1 MNCSN
6 CGKPLLAGSTI
17 CPVCGANNTPV
28 PVDNQVVNPA
38 SSDNSTVQQSDLANN
53 PTPSVIPPENVVTQP
68 VITNENNVADL
79 EKTQVL
85 EPIINPQVATT
96 QDTGIIANES
106 ANSPDA
112 QPNVVSTEP
121 QASNF
126 DDSNFVELDDEEDE
140 HVEITENMAPPTL
153 NVEEENLAQGA
164 GDLSNDASVSTY
176 SKEAEEEQRQ
186 EEIDEQARQDGRV
199 DIAIPSV
206 GAVTEVSMP
215 SDGSA
220 PEVSESVSTVGENTS
235 GSVALENPS
244 KKKKFKIALAKGSK
258 NVPKTLMIVV
268 AIIFLVIGVLIGKAL
283 FSKNYCS
290 TNTGANRSVVSNKKV
305 KYVSDG
311 KNNTTNIGGYT
322 YKIPEQYTYDKSNG
336 GLLVYGEDDLFKIYI
351 KTEDAL
357 YSDLTGAKNSIRASM
372 QENQVNV
379 SSVKELKANEVGFLV
394 FETTTKL
401 VNRMIAFAEAGQDQ
415 IYYLE
420 IVDANNSY
428 DYDVLDIAADIIK
441 NADYEDV
448 ESNMEGIDVT
458 DVADVSIKAALEYK
472 NLTKR

>member
-17 CPVCGANNTPV
+17 CPVCGFNNVSV

-38 SSDNSTVQQSDLANN
+38 SVGNNEVQESSLVNN
-53 PTPSVIPPENVVTQP
+53 TASPVIPPESVTNES
-68 VITNENNVADL
+68 VIANENNGVDL

-85 EPIINPQVATT
+85 ESIVDSQVVNG
-96 QDTGIIANES
+96 QDTVVAAPNAIS
-106 ANSPDA
+106 SPDI
-112 QPNVVSTEP
+112 QPSVPSTEGKE
-121 QASNF
+121 SEL
-126 DDSNFVELDDEEDE
+126 DDSNFVDLDEEDE

-153 NVEEENLAQGA
+153 NVEKENLAQGA

-186 EEIDEQARQDGRV
+186 EEINEQTRQDERV

-220 PEVSESVSTVGENTS
+220 PEVSESGATVGENTS
-235 GSVALENPS
+235 GAVALENPS
-244 KKKKFKIALAKGSK
+244 KKKKFKISLAKGSK

-268 AIIFLVIGVLIGKAL
+268 SIIFLVIGVLIGKAL

-290 TNTGANRSVVSNKKV
+290 TNIGANRSVVSNKKV
-305 KYVSDG
+305 KYVNDG
-311 KNNTTNIGGYT
+311 KNNTTNINGYT

-336 GLLVYGEDDLFKIYI
+336 GLIVYGEDDLFKIYI
-351 KTEDAL
+351 KTDDAL

-379 SSVKELKANEVGFLV
+379 SSVKELKANDVEFLV

-401 VNRMIAFAEAGQDQ
+401 VNRMIAFADAGQDQ

-441 NADYEDV
+441 NTNYEDID
-448 ESNMEGIDVT
+448 SSMEGIEIT

>member
-17 CPVCGANNTPV
+17 CPVCGANNTSASA
-28 PVDNQVVNPA
+28 DNQVVNPA

-53 PTPSVIPPENVVTQP
+53 PTPSVIPPENIVTQP

-79 EKTQVL
+79 EKTQGL
-85 EPIINPQVATT
+85 EPIVDTQVVE
-96 QDTGIIANES
+96 QKDMDVLANES
-106 ANSPDA
+106 TFSPDI
-112 QPNVVSTEP
+112 QSSVSAEE
-121 QASNF
+121 QVSGN

-153 NVEEENLAQGA
+153 NVDEENLAQGA

-235 GSVALENPS
+235 GAVALENPS
-244 KKKKFKIALAKGSK
+244 KKKKFKITLAKGSK

-372 QENQVNV
+372 LENQVNV

-458 DVADVSIKAALEYK
+458 DIADVSIKAALEYK

>member
-17 CPVCGANNTPV
+17 CPVCGFNNASA
-28 PVDNQVVNPA
+28 PVDNQVVNSVSVGNNEVQERSLVNNTA
-38 SSDNSTVQQSDLANN
+38 S
-53 PTPSVIPPENVVTQP
+53 SVIPPENVSNES
-68 VITNENNVADL
+68 VIVNENNVVDL
-79 EKTQVL
+79 EKKQVL
-85 EPIINPQVATT
+85 EPIVDTQVANA
-96 QDTGIIANES
+96 QDTVVA
-106 ANSPDA
+106 ATDA
-112 QPNVVSTEP
+112 SSSLDIQPSVASTEGKE
-121 QASNF
+121 SEL
-126 DDSNFVELDDEEDE
+126 DDSNFVDLDEEDE

-153 NVEEENLAQGA
+153 NVEKENLTQGA

-186 EEIDEQARQDGRV
+186 EEIDEQTRQDERV

-220 PEVSESVSTVGENTS
+220 PEVSESSTTVGENTS
-235 GSVALENPS
+235 GVVALENPS
-244 KKKKFKIALAKGSK
+244 KKKKFKITLAKGSK

-305 KYVSDG
+305 KYVNDG
-311 KNNTTNIGGYT
+311 KNNMTNINGYT

-336 GLLVYGEDDLFKIYI
+336 GLIVYGEDDLFKIYI
-351 KTEDAL
+351 KTDDAL

-379 SSVKELKANEVGFLV
+379 SSVKELKVNDVEFLV
-394 FETTTKL
+394 FETATKL
-401 VNRMIAFAEAGQDQ
+401 VNRMIAFADAGQDQ

-441 NADYEDV
+441 NANYEDID
-448 ESNMEGIDVT
+448 SSMEKIEIT

>member
-79 EKTQVL
+79 EKTQGL
-85 EPIINPQVATT
+85 EPIVDTQVVE
-96 QDTGIIANES
+96 QKDMGVLANES
-106 ANSPDA
+106 TFSPDI
-112 QPNVVSTEP
+112 QSSVSAEE
-121 QASNF
+121 QVSGN

-153 NVEEENLAQGA
+153 NVDEENLAQGA

-244 KKKKFKIALAKGSK
+244 KKKKFKITLAKGSK

-336 GLLVYGEDDLFKIYI
+336 GLLVYDEDDLFKIYI

-372 QENQVNV
+372 LENQVNV

-458 DVADVSIKAALEYK
+458 DIADVSIKAALEYK